1 VKSLLFIAAV
11 WQRVGTRL
19 KGGPAADDER
29 RLIERIKQGDDDAF
43 VSLVDRYKKKAFGI
57 AYRFTDSAEDAEDL
71 SQEAFLRAYRS
82 IGSFKGGAR
91 FYTWFYRI
99 LINLCIDHARKRRT
113 APDADSVSRVRSG
126 TRDMEVEYLEDRHTH
141 TSPEKAVFTME
152 LRERVTEAIAS
163 LPDRQKQVFIL
174 RHYEG
179 FSLKEIAETIQCA
192 EGTVK
197 AHLSRAVRRLQIS
210 RKYRPVCLR

>member
-1 VKSLLFIAAV
+1 V
-11 WQRVGTRL
+11 WQTLGTRL
-19 KGGPAADDER
+19 KGGHAADDER

-43 VSLVDRYKKKAFGI
+43 FKLVDRYKKKAFGI
-57 AYRFTDSAEDAEDL
+57 AYRFTDNAEDAEDL

-99 LINLCIDHARKRRT
+99 LVNLCIDHARKRRT
-113 APDADSVSRVRSG
+113 APGMDSASQTRSG
-126 TRDMEVEYLEDRHTH
+126 TTGVKIEQFEDHRTN
-141 TSPEKAVFTME
+141 TSPEKAVFTIE
-152 LRERVTEAIAS
+152 LSERVTTAIAS

-174 RHYEG
+174 RHYEEL
-179 FSLKEIAETIQCA
+179 SLKEIAETIQCA

-197 AHLSRAVRRLQIS
+197 AHLSRAVRS
-210 RKYRPVCLR
+210 LRNHLGPYVLGHERR